1 MFPTHRSSTARNHP
15 LPPLAR
21 NPRLLLVRKTL
32 DSCPLPAICL
42 RGVLATNTTLSS
54 FPHHFPS
61 DLKRIIRSIFCD
73 YPLSRKIRRL
83 TRSIFCDYPLFRKIR
98 RLTRFIFCDNP
109 LFRKIRRITRFI
121 FCDYPLSRKIRR
133 ITRSP
138 SAHFPHSKKLA
149 RIIRLIWFR
158 PSPAERENKTS
169 PGRPRL
175 VCSNARTKR

>member
-1 MFPTHRSSTARNHP
+1 MTNRFPPFPINRDECFQHTRSSPPTETTDC
-15 LPPLAR
+15 LPCKKPSIVACAKNSRFLSLACD
-21 NPRLLLVRKTL
+21 L
-32 DSCPLPAICL
+32 L

-73 YPLSRKIRRL
+73 YPLSRKIRRR
-83 TRSIFCDYPLFRKIR
+83 TC
-98 RLTRFIFCDNP
+98 FIFCN
-109 LFRKIRRITRFI
+109 
-121 FCDYPLSRKIRR
+121 YPLSRKIKRITCFIFCDSSHLKKIRR
-133 ITRSP
+133 LTRSP

-158 PSPAERENKTS
+158 PSPAGRENKTS